1 MSMFRWFRLLL
12 IYIKAAFKEKISVT
26 DEDCLSFTVL
36 PQEVDLEYMNN
47 SCFWTVAEMGLMDIL
62 FRTGLIKICRQKRWV
77 PLVRSQKIVYKRPL
91 KRFDRY
97 QLETKLIAWDERW
110 LYFRQTFVRNGL
122 LIANSLVK
130 VLFMSKDGSRVSSLS
145 VLSSLGI
152 TSASPHVLFIDQS
165 EKVDKNLLETGIL

>member
-1 MSMFRWFRLLL
+1 MFRWFRLLL
-12 IYIKAAFKEKISVT
+12 IYIKAAFREKISVT
-26 DEDCLSFTVL
+26 DKACLSFVVL

-62 FRTGLIKICRQKRWV
+62 FRSGLVKICRQERWV

-97 QLETKLIAWDERW
+97 QLETKLISWDERW
-110 LYFRQTFVRNGL
+110 LYFRQTFIRNRL

-130 VLFMSKDGSRVSSLS
+130 VVFMSKEGSRVSPQS
-145 VLSSLGI
+145 VLASLGI
-152 TSASPHVLFIDQS
+152 TSASPQVLFIDQS
-165 EKVDKNLLETGIL
+165 EKVDKNLLETGTL